1 MRCRVE
7 RLGAPCRRPALTMTS
22 WPLSVI
28 SGCLIKL
35 FLPYSRMSVTPLQCK
50 LTEAE
55 GKKPGSQTGRLAR
68 TFIFRF
74 SLACTFFPF
83 FFSFSFLFFLS
94 FFLLLLFRSSLLV
107 LTFHFSQEDMGG
119 WGGGGVGEHL
129 NFLNFAARMFGSDV
143 S

>member
-74 SLACTFFPF
+74 SLACTFFLSFLF
-83 FFSFSFLFFLS
+83 FFSFLFFLS

-107 LTFHFSQEDMGG
+107 LTFHFSQEDVG
-119 WGGGGVGEHL
+119 WGGVGEHL